1 MKINTKAV
9 DHLETGSQD
18 RAFDPQVLA
27 ADLLEVKRIYAAFF
41 ADRTLTDWSRYTEPH
56 ARGWTLRETLAHLD
70 SIGQAYLQAAEASL
84 AGRPCY
90 IPGLL
95 QGIDLPAW
103 NQRQIEAQ
111 APRHITDLWNSFL
124 HTLQHAADLVAP
136 LSSAVLDQK
145 TVFPAYHRPIS
156 LGELFAGQA
165 AHPGLVHAAQV
176 ARGAGVAPLWVQ
188 YPAALLQRQITRFFH
203 FMSLSY
209 WPERGGSL
217 RAAITMSAAG
227 EAGGIWTLTL
237 APEGSAVEAAPLPQP
252 SLRIWFRDADSLCR
266 AITFQMSPLRAL
278 LTAQAFAWGDLR
290 LGFRLAWLFNP
301 A

>member
-1 MKINTKAV
+1 MN
-9 DHLETGSQD
+9 
-18 RAFDPQVLA
+18 AFDPQVLA

-41 ADRTLTDWSRYTEPH
+41 AARSPADWPRHTEPH

-70 SIGQAYLQAAEASL
+70 SIGQAYLQAAEATL
-84 AGRPCY
+84 AGQPCH
-90 IPGLL
+90 IPGML
-95 QGIDLPAW
+95 QRNDLPAW
-103 NQRQIEAQ
+103 NQSQIEAR
-111 APRHITDLWNSFL
+111 APRSITNICDSFL
-124 HTLQHAADLVAP
+124 NTLQQAADSAAR
-136 LSSAVLDQK
+136 LSPAVLDQK

-188 YPAALLQRQITRFFH
+188 YSPALLHRQLTRFFH

-209 WPERGGSL
+209 WPERGGNL
-217 RAAITMSAAG
+217 RAAITISATG
-227 EAGGIWTLTL
+227 EGGGTWSLTL
-237 APEGSAVEAAPLPQP
+237 APEGSAVEEGPLQRP
-252 SLRIWFRDADSLCR
+252 SLRIWFRNADSLCR
-266 AITFQMSPLRAL
+266 AVTFQVSPLRAL

-290 LGFRLAWLFNP
+290 LGFRLTWLFNP